1 MSDDDENATPDD
13 DENAAPDDA
22 EGNADGNGERPP
34 PPQEEPVYN
43 DRSKLDFDPDDGL
56 FTGTAVDGGTDI
68 PGPHENVDDVDPD
81 DSDDESDDSDDSDDS
96 KDSDGD
102 DGEGSA

>member
-1 MSDDDENATPDD
+1 MSDDDENATPDTGD
-13 DENAAPDDA
+13 GNAVQGGNAAQGGEGDD
-22 EGNADGNGERPP
+22 RPP

-43 DRSKLDFDPDDGL
+43 DRSKLDFDPDEGL

-81 DSDDESDDSDDSDDS
+81 DTESDDSDV
-96 KDSDGD
+96 DGKQ
-102 DGEGSA
+102 SS

>member
-1 MSDDDENATPDD
+1 MSDDDENATPGSG
-13 DENAAPDDA
+13 DENAAQ
-22 EGNADGNGERPP
+22 NGNGEGDDRPP

-43 DRSKLDFDPDDGL
+43 DRSKLDFDPDEGL

-81 DSDDESDDSDDSDDS
+81 DT
-96 KDSDGD
+96 DSDGD
-102 DGEGSA
+102 DSDDDDAKQST